1 MARQPPRSKPAP
13 TGPPKGKSA
22 HLVIGELGEL
32 LVADWVRSE
41 GGTVLAERW
50 HCVTGELDIVA
61 QLPPGFSGATETL
74 IAFIEVK
81 TRRRGT
87 WDKGG
92 LLAITP
98 QKQNKLWRTAQFFLK
113 KHPQLRTMPCRF
125 DVALVQCQ
133 GKPAEPK
140 RKAVTQDKE
149 EGDRQLTIESL
160 NQSPTSP
167 KESPN
172 SSDKQKRLPSEEK
185 QPIKLGEAVVRGEY
199 RLTLQQYVVD
209 AFTL

>member
-22 HLVIGELGEL
+22 HLIVGELGEK
-32 LVADWVRSE
+32 LVTDWVKGK

-50 HCVTGELDIVA
+50 QCLTGELDIVA
-61 QLPPGFSGATETL
+61 QLPQGFEDATEPL

-87 WDKGG
+87 WDEGG

-98 QKQNKLWRTAQFFLK
+98 KKQNKLWRTARFFLK
-113 KHPQLRTMPCRF
+113 KHPQLRAMPCRF
-125 DVALVQCQ
+125 DVALVQCHRQPAKPKHNVASQLSLDDLDQSVISSTTRSTSDEQKKLPPQ
-133 GKPAEPK
+133 GK
-140 RKAVTQDKE
+140 
-149 EGDRQLTIESL
+149 
-160 NQSPTSP
+160 
-167 KESPN
+167 
-172 SSDKQKRLPSEEK
+172 
-185 QPIKLGEAVVRGEY
+185 QPVKLGETVLRGEY
-199 RLTLQQYVVD
+199 RLTLQHYLVD

>member
-22 HLVIGELGEL
+22 HLIVGELGET
-32 LVADWVRSE
+32 LVSDWICSE
-41 GGTVLAERW
+41 GGAVLAERW

-61 QLPPGFSGATETL
+61 QLPPGFPAPEAARTTETC

-87 WDKGG
+87 WDQGG

-98 QKQNKLWRTAQFFLK
+98 QKQGKLWRTAQFFLK
-113 KHPQLRTMPCRF
+113 KHPQLRAMPCRF
-125 DVALVQCQ
+125 DVALVQCRRVSSS
-133 GKPAEPK
+133 KS
-140 RKAVTQDKE
+140 T
-149 EGDRQLTIESL
+149 
-160 NQSPTSP
+160 
-167 KESPN
+167 N
-172 SSDKQKRLPSEEK
+172 SDPSAIKNRLPSEEK
-185 QPIKLGEAVVRGEY
+185 QPVKLGEAAIRGEY
-199 RLTLQQYVVD
+199 CLTLQQYVVD

>member
-22 HLVIGELGEL
+22 HLIIGELGED
-32 LVADWVRSE
+32 LVTDWVKGK
-41 GGTVLAERW
+41 GGTVLATRW
-50 HCVTGELDIVA
+50 QCVTGELDIVA
-61 QLPPGFSGATETL
+61 QLPQGFEDATESL

-87 WDKGG
+87 WDEGG

-113 KHPQLRTMPCRF
+113 KHPQFRSMPCRF

-133 GKPAEPK
+133 GKPAKPK
-140 RKAVTQDKE
+140 RNRAAQLSIDDLSQSSLSPSSSSE
-149 EGDRQLTIESL
+149 E
-160 NQSPTSP
+160 
-167 KESPN
+167 
-172 SSDKQKRLPSEEK
+172 QKRLPPQGK
-185 QPIKLGEAVVRGEY
+185 QPIKLGETVIRGEY
-199 RLTLQQYVVD
+199 HLALQQYLVD

>member
-22 HLVIGELGEL
+22 HLIVGELGEGL
-32 LVADWVRSE
+32 AAEWVRSE
-41 GGTVLAERW
+41 GGTILAERW
-50 HCVTGELDIVA
+50 HCITGELDIVA
-61 QLPPGFSGATETL
+61 QLPPGVADATETL

-81 TRRRGT
+81 TRRRRSHL
-87 WDKGG
+87 DEGG

-98 QKQNKLWRTAQFFLK
+98 KKQNKLWRTAQFFLK
-113 KHPQLRTMPCRF
+113 KHPQLRSMPCRF

-133 GKPAEPK
+133 GKPTGPK
-140 RKAVTQDKE
+140 RKSNSTG
-149 EGDRQLTIESL
+149 GDRQLSIESL
-160 NQSPTSP
+160 SQSPTP
-167 KESPN
+167 PQD
-172 SSDKQKRLPSEEK
+172 SSTPHEKQKRLPSEEK
-185 QPIKLGEAVVRGEY
+185 QPIKLGETVVRGEY

>member
-1 MARQPPRSKPAP
+1 MARQAPRSKPAP

-22 HLVIGELGEL
+22 HLIVGELGEE
-32 LVADWVRSE
+32 LVATWVCSQ
-41 GGTVLAERW
+41 GGTVLAARW

-61 QLPPGFSGATETL
+61 QLPKGFVGATEPL

-113 KHPQLRTMPCRF
+113 KHPQLRAMPCRF

-133 GKPAEPK
+133 GKPAGPK
-140 RKAVTQDKE
+140 RKSDSTE
-149 EGDRQLTIESL
+149 SDRQLNIENLS
-160 NQSPTSP
+160 QSPTPSE
-167 KESPN
+167 KKPN
-172 SSDKQKRLPSEEK
+172 SNEKRLPSEEK
-185 QPIKLGEAVVRGEY
+185 QPMKLGEAVMRGEY